1 MTRTELEN
9 RINQLENDEFLLA
22 MKDFW
27 TDKDFEDNKRMFT
40 ELKSLR
46 EMLSKMQ

>member
-1 MTRTELEN
+1 MTRTEIKD
-9 RINQLENDEFLLA
+9 RINQLENEKFLLS

-46 EMLSKMQ
+46 EMLSEIQ